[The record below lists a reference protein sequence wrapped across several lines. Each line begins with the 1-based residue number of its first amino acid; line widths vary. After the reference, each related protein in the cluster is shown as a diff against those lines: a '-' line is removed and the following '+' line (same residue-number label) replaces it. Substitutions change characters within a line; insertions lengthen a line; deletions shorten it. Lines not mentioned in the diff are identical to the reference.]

1 MIKIY
6 SFVGLYNGLFTWSTV
21 LDRLEDPS
29 PNPKP
34 PKCRKGSIRE
44 NDEFSEKMKS
54 FSSFLVD
61 TETSNFLKKFK
72 NLFNIDIQSVPAD
85 EIYPKAL
92 ILSGDHFFEHIIFK
106 NSLNPPIIKDFH

>member
-1 MIKIY
+1 MRPQKG
-6 SFVGLYNGLFTWSTV
+6 SVFGRFPLTNRVFTV

-54 FSSFLVD
+54 FSIFLVG
-61 TETSNFLKKFK
+61 TKTSKFLKKFK
-72 NLFNIDIQSVPAD
+72 NLFNIDI
-85 EIYPKAL
+85 
-92 ILSGDHFFEHIIFK
+92 
-106 NSLNPPIIKDFH
+106 